1 MSSLDDV
8 DSHELARST
17 GINLR
22 YCETFRSA
30 IRLFFWN
37 DNQVLRYPVEEGTAI
52 AALVPGYT
60 CELYDAGSHVQIS
73 LFPSADPAAVSWT
86 LVIAGSVKD
95 GAALPDGADVVER
108 EHTRDERT
116 CPVVE

>member
-22 YCETFRSA
+22 YCETFRSV

-37 DNQVLRYPVEEGTAI
+37 DNQVLGYPVRRRR
-52 AALVPGYT
+52 PSRP
-60 CELYDAGSHVQIS
+60 LYRAQTSGNQWS
-73 LFPSADPAAVSWT
+73 
-86 LVIAGSVKD
+86 
-95 GAALPDGADVVER
+95 
-108 EHTRDERT
+108 
-116 CPVVE
+116 